1 MTRTRITVTSASLA
15 VAALLLSGCGMAQ
28 QAIDQ
33 GQAVVDDAQSL
44 VDTATA
50 ITSAPEA
57 IGQACRTALDGTVPG
72 TPVDAAEA
80 ALTEATAEVDA
91 ALGLAGSL
99 PVVSDLRDAMVDA
112 TQAVL
117 LDGSAATLQS
127 ARESI
132 LSLCDLAK

>member
-1 MTRTRITVTSASLA
+1 MTRTRTLITSATVA
-15 VAALLLSGCGMAQ
+15 AAALLLSGCGMAQ

-44 VDTATA
+44 VDSAAA
-50 ITSAPEA
+50 IASAPEA
-57 IGQACRTALDGTVPG
+57 IGEACRTALAGTLPG
-72 TPVDAAEA
+72 TPIDEAQA

-91 ALGLAGSL
+91 ALGLAGAL

-112 TQAVL
+112 SQAVL
-117 LDGSAATLQS
+117 LDGSAATLKS

-132 LSLCDLAK
+132 VGLCDLAG

>member
-1 MTRTRITVTSASLA
+1 MTRTRTATTTASLVA
-15 VAALLLSGCGMAQ
+15 AALLLSGCGMAQ

-44 VDTATA
+44 VDTAAA

-57 IGQACRTALDGTVPG
+57 ISQACRTALDGTVPG
-72 TPVDAAEA
+72 TPIDEAEV
-80 ALTEATAEVDA
+80 ALTQATAEVDA
-91 ALGLAGSL
+91 ALGLAGNL

-117 LDGSAATLQS
+117 ADGSAATLRS

-132 LSLCDLAK
+132 LSICDLAK